1 MNSTMRNVDGVRRSA
16 PSVAVLGLQPPEA
29 VALNL
34 CSVVMAVRD
43 HGPVV
48 GVTSTPGTRI
58 ASLPCGPY
66 MPSEHASL
74 QAGLRAVVE
83 QQTGIRL
90 GGSLPLCTF
99 GEGVSR
105 ASSDLVAPSSSPA
118 QLPVVS
124 LSYLALLAPEQVEDR
139 AGLVWQSW
147 YEIFPWEDWRDGK
160 PRCLA
165 EAIEPHLAA
174 WAGAA
179 GESVRTA
186 SMLDRSQRIR
196 IAFGADGAG
205 WDEEKIVERYDL
217 LRESGLVGERGE
229 GLGVALWHPVLGL
242 HTRVL
247 ACAIADLRRS
257 IKTRPDIFEL
267 MPELF
272 TLFEL
277 QKAVEGILGPNLHK
291 QNFRRLVEG
300 AGLVEPT
307 GEMKTRTGGRP
318 AKLFRFR
325 REVLLER
332 PAPGVRVTAPP
343 SRAQ

>member
-1 MNSTMRNVDGVRRSA
+1 MNSTMRNVDGARRSA

-34 CSVVMAVRD
+34 CSVALAIRD
-43 HGPVV
+43 HEPVV
-48 GVTSTPGTRI
+48 GAMSAPGARI
-58 ASLPCGPY
+58 VSLPWGPY
-66 MPSEHASL
+66 VPSEHASL
-74 QAGLRAVVE
+74 RAGLRTIVE
-83 QQTGIRL
+83 QQTGVRL

-99 GEGVSR
+99 GEGAPR
-105 ASSDLVAPSSSPA
+105 ASSDLVAPSQSPA

-124 LSYLALLAPEQVEDR
+124 LSYLALLAPEQAEDR
-139 AGLVWQSW
+139 PGLAWQSW
-147 YEIFPWEDWRDGK
+147 YDIFPWEDWREGK

-165 EAIEPHLAA
+165 DTIEPHLAA
-174 WAGAA
+174 WANAA

-186 SMLDRSQRIR
+186 AMLDRSQRIR
-196 IAFGADGAG
+196 IAFGSDGTG

-217 LRESGLVGERGE
+217 LREAGLVGERGE
-229 GLGVALWHPVLGL
+229 GLGIALWHPVLGL

-247 ACAIADLRRS
+247 ACAIAELRRS
-257 IKTRPDIFEL
+257 IKTRPAIFEL

-300 AGLVEPT
+300 EGLVEPT
-307 GEMKTRTGGRP
+307 EGFRLRTGGRP
-318 AKLFRFR
+318 ARLYRFR
-325 REVLLER
+325 RTVLLER
-332 PAPGVRVTAPP
+332 PAPGVRVKPG
-343 SRAQ
+343 RG